1 MLQFLKFDKNC
12 VKNAEFSIISGRES
26 LKFFTKRV
34 GYIIFFLYSTVFVA
48 AIDPFVNTSLEKFVF
63 FIGGFL
69 TSIIIIRLCNHI
81 IKYKKFSGGRI
92 SLKSN
97 QITIQ
102 NKNEKIEIA
111 TENIRNIEV
120 NVLGNLVFHEEGKST
135 TFPLIIL
142 SDSDKEKLISSFND
156 TAKNRTLFF
165 KKVYDFFDALLIA
178 FIFAMH
184 IREYIIQAYF
194 IPSGSMEDT
203 LLIGDHLLVEKITYG
218 PVIPKMTGM
227 KKEVHLKFL
236 GIRDIKRG
244 DIIIFK
250 PPNEIER
257 DFIKRCIALPGDE
270 VRIKN
275 NAVYVNGKKIEN
287 TPNGKGFTNYDGF
300 GEKRI
305 EGIVPEGN
313 VVALGDNRENSSDSR
328 AFGYLP
334 IERIKGRA
342 FILYWNT
349 QHIKKLDFSRFGL
362 IR

>member
-1 MLQFLKFDKNC
+1 MLQFLKLDKNRI
-12 VKNAEFSIISGRES
+12 NDAEFSVISGRES
-26 LKFFTKRV
+26 FKFFIRRF
-34 GYIIFFLYSTVFVA
+34 GYVIFFLYSTIFVA
-48 AIDPFVNTSLEKFVF
+48 AIDPFVNTSLERFVF

-81 IKYKKFSGGRI
+81 IKYLNFSGGGLYLR
-92 SLKSN
+92 SN
-97 QITIQ
+97 QVIIQ
-102 NKNEKIEIA
+102 NKQGKTEIS
-111 TENIRNIEV
+111 TDNIKNIEV
-120 NVLGNLVFHEEGKST
+120 NALGNLVIREAGRST
-135 TFPLIIL
+135 VFPLML
-142 SDSDKEKLISSFND
+142 LAGSNKEKLISSFED
-156 TAKNRTLFF
+156 HSPKRTLFF
-165 KKVYDFFDALLIA
+165 KKVYDFFDALLVA
-178 FIFAMH
+178 FVLAMH
-184 IREYIIQAYF
+184 IREYIIQAYY

-203 LLIGDHLLVEKITYG
+203 LLVGDHLLVEKITYG
-218 PVIPKMTGM
+218 PIIPKMTGM
-227 KKEVHLKFL
+227 KREIHLTFL
-236 GIRDIKRG
+236 GIRSIERN

-270 VRIKN
+270 VHIKN
-275 NAVYVNGKKIEN
+275 NAVYVNGKKVEN
-287 TPNGKGFTNYDGF
+287 NPSGKGFTNYDGF

-305 EGIVPEGN
+305 EGIVPEGH

-328 AFGYLP
+328 YFGYLP

>member
-1 MLQFLKFDKNC
+1 MMQFLKFDKNL
-12 VKNAEFSIISGRES
+12 VKDAELPIISGRES
-26 LKFFTKRV
+26 FKFFAKRF

-48 AIDPFVNTSLEKFVF
+48 AIDPFVNTSIERFVF

-81 IKYKKFSGGRI
+81 LKYIKFSGGKL

-97 QITIQ
+97 QIIIQ
-102 NKNEKIEIA
+102 NKNGNIEILSD
-111 TENIRNIEV
+111 NIKNIEV
-120 NVLGNLVFHEEGKST
+120 NLLGNIIFREQNRLT
-135 TFPLIIL
+135 AFPLMLI
-142 SDSDKEKLISSFND
+142 SDSDKEKLMCSFSD
-156 TAKNRTLFF
+156 TAQNRTLFF
-165 KKVYDFFDALLIA
+165 KKTYDFFDALLVA
-178 FIFAMH
+178 FILAMH

-218 PVIPKMTGM
+218 PIIPKMIGM
-227 KKEVHLKFL
+227 KKEIHLKFL
-236 GIRDIKRG
+236 GIRDIKRN

-270 VRIKN
+270 VNIKN
-275 NAVYVNGKKIEN
+275 NAVYVNGKKLDEPF
-287 TPNGKGFTNYDGF
+287 TKGFTNYDGF

-313 VVALGDNRENSSDSR
+313 VVAFGDNRENSSDSR

-349 QHIKKLDFSRFGL
+349 KQIKNFDFSRYGL

>member
-1 MLQFLKFDKNC
+1 MLQFLKLDKNRI
-12 VKNAEFSIISGRES
+12 KEDEFPLISGRES
-26 LKFFTKRV
+26 LKFFVKRF
-34 GYIIFFLYSTVFVA
+34 GYIIFFLYSTIFVA
-48 AIDPFVNTSLEKFVF
+48 AIDPFVNTSLERYVF

-69 TSIIIIRLCNHI
+69 ISIIIIRLCNHLL
-81 IKYKKFSGGRI
+81 KFKKFSGGKLI
-92 SLKSN
+92 LGSSH
-97 QITIQ
+97 IIIQ
-102 NKNEKIEIA
+102 DKKQKKEVIID
-111 TENIRNIEV
+111 NIRHIEV
-120 NVLGNLVFHEEGKST
+120 DLLGNLVFREQEKT
-135 TFPLIIL
+135 AVFPLMLL
-142 SDSDKEKLISSFND
+142 SNSDKERLLTFFDDI
-156 TAKNRTLFF
+156 AHNRTLFF
-165 KKVYDFFDALLIA
+165 KKAYDFFDALLVA
-178 FIFAMH
+178 FILAMH

-203 LLIGDHLLVEKITYG
+203 LLVGDHLLVEKITYG

-227 KKEVHLKFL
+227 KKEIHLSFL
-236 GIRDIKRG
+236 GIRTIERN

-270 VRIKN
+270 VHIKN
-275 NAVYVNGKKIEN
+275 NAVYVNGKKVEN
-287 TPNGKGFTNYDGF
+287 TPYGKGFTNYDGF

-305 EGIVPEGN
+305 EGIVPEGH

-328 AFGYLP
+328 YFGYLP

-349 QHIKKLDFSRFGL
+349 DHIKKLDFSRFGL